1 MEKFVL
7 LDRDGVINA
16 RPGPGWV
23 RHWEEFRFLPRA
35 VEALRKLNENG
46 YKSIIVSNQSGVGRG
61 LLSEE
66 DLETITA
73 NFREEAAKQGAGIE
87 AVFYCTHRPE
97 DGCECRKPRPGLLLK
112 AQREYGFPFPSTF
125 LVGDTEVDFQAGTS
139 VGCPVILIADSGG
152 KPPEAS
158 RLKPRAYVSN
168 LYEAVEY
175 ILRND
180 AAPPA

>member
-1 MEKFVL
+1 MEKFLL

-73 NFREEAAKQGAGIE
+73 NFREEAARQGAGIE
-87 AVFYCTHRPE
+87 AVYYCTHRPE
-97 DGCECRKPRPGLLLK
+97 EGCECRKPRPGLLLK
-112 AQREYGFPFPSTF
+112 AQRKYGFRFPSTF
-125 LVGDTEVDFQAGTS
+125 LVGDTEADFRAGAS
-139 VGCPVILIADSGG
+139 VGCPVILIADSEG

-158 RLKPRAYVSN
+158 RLKPRAFVSD
-168 LYEAVEY
+168 LYEAVRY
-175 ILRND
+175 ILKHD

>member
-1 MEKFVL
+1 M
-7 LDRDGVINA
+7 
-16 RPGPGWV
+16 
-23 RHWEEFRFLPRA
+23 
-35 VEALRKLNENG
+35 
-46 YKSIIVSNQSGVGRG
+46 
-61 LLSEE
+61 
-66 DLETITA
+66 
-73 NFREEAAKQGAGIE
+73 
-87 AVFYCTHRPE
+87 
-97 DGCECRKPRPGLLLK
+97 LK
-112 AQREYGFPFPSTF
+112 AQGEYSFRFPSTF

-158 RLKPRAYVSN
+158 RLKPRAFVSD

>member
-73 NFREEAAKQGAGIE
+73 NFREEAARQGAGIE
-87 AVFYCTHRPE
+87 AVFYCTHRLE

-112 AQREYGFPFPSTF
+112 AQREYSFRFPC
-125 LVGDTEVDFQAGTS
+125 TS

-158 RLKPRAYVSN
+158 RLKPRAFVSD